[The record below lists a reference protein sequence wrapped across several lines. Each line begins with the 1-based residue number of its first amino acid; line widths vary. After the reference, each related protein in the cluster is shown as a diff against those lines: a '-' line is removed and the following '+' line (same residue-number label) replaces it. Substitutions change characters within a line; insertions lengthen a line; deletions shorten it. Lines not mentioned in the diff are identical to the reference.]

1 MVMKKPLKTTLLI
14 STVFLILGFLISLF
28 VFKDKIYETYYIS
41 EIVKPFKITPLKIE
55 TVTQKIVS
63 EEDIVSNVV
72 EKVQDSVV
80 SINYLNPKN
89 SKDENPLGSGVV
101 ISKEGLIIT
110 NKHVVDSDRLAY
122 EVVFQNGQK
131 YEVTEII
138 RDKVKDLALL
148 KIEANDLNPV
158 TISESKIKLG
168 QKAIAVGNSLGF
180 SNTVSA
186 GIISGLGREVEINGE
201 LFKDLIQ
208 TDAAI
213 NPGNSGGALLNS
225 SGELIGINTARSEE
239 GDNVGFAIPVSN
251 VLNMINN
258 FKTGALTKNSQPAFL
273 GITFE
278 FKDLG
283 DYVRKGLPIGPVI
296 TSIVKNSPADNA
308 ELKTADIIISI
319 DGTEFSDENEL
330 SEFIKSKNAGDAINL
345 KIYRNGESLNI
356 RASLTAFPK

>member
-1 MVMKKPLKTTLLI
+1 MVLK
-14 STVFLILGFLISLF
+14 
-28 VFKDKIYETYYIS
+28 
-41 EIVKPFKITPLKIE
+41 KPFKITLIIVLLLISISLITTIFLFRNQIYEKYYISGIVKPFEITPLKVE
-55 TVTQKIVS
+55 TVTQKLVS
-63 EEDIVSNVV
+63 EEDVVSSVV

-80 SINYLNPKN
+80 SINLI
-89 SKDENPLGSGVV
+89 SKKSQSENPLGSGVV
-101 ISKEGLIIT
+101 VSENGLIVT
-110 NKHVVDSDRLAY
+110 NRHVVADEKFQY

-138 RDKVKDLALL
+138 RDKIKDLALL
-148 KIEANDLNPV
+148 KIEASNLKPV
-158 TISESKIKLG
+158 ILSENKIKLG

-186 GIISGLGREVEINGE
+186 GIVSGLSREVEIDGMVV
-201 LFKDLIQ
+201 KDLIQ

-225 SGELIGINTARSEE
+225 SGELIGINSARSEE

-251 VLNMINN
+251 VLNIVNN
-258 FKTGALTKNSQPAFL
+258 YKSGSLTKNSKPAFL

-296 TSIVKNSPADNA
+296 TGVVKNSPAEKA
-308 ELKTADIIISI
+308 GLKISDIIISI
-319 DGTEFSDENEL
+319 DGSEFSDETEL
-330 SEFIKSKNAGDAINL
+330 SEFIKNKNSGDNINL
-345 KIYRNGESLNI
+345 KIYRSGVSLDF
-356 RASLTAFPK
+356 RASLVDFPK